1 MAARKASS
9 LVKNSAPGKGLYKKE
24 IAMQI
29 SKVGIV
35 SGGAVGYS
43 IAQVC
48 ACAGYHTTLS
58 EVNELLLA
66 RGLEDIASAL
76 AGEVK
81 QGKTT
86 EQARQS
92 AIGNLH
98 GTTNIRDMQD
108 CDLVIEALIEHLEL
122 KRDVFVLLDKFCPP
136 HTILTTNTSF
146 LPIMDV
152 AAPTMRAD
160 RIMGAHFPNPATST
174 KTVILKKTIATSKE
188 TFEKV
193 KAFVKTLSRKPVL
206 ASDELGF
213 LTNSQAVISMLKA
226 IRLLEAGTATREELD
241 RKTNLGLNQHIGPLR
256 LADLVGLDTLY
267 FAAHALKETSPDPA
281 YSSPALLQK
290 LIKDKQ
296 LGHKTGRGFYEYT

>member
-1 MAARKASS
+1 
-9 LVKNSAPGKGLYKKE
+9 
-24 IAMQI
+24 MQI

-58 EVNELLLA
+58 EVNKLLLA

-92 AIGNLH
+92 AINNLH
-98 GTTNIRDMQD
+98 GTTDIRDMKN

-122 KRDVFVLLDKFCPP
+122 KRDVFVLLDRFCPP
-136 HTILTTNTSF
+136 RTIFTTNTSF

-152 AAPTMRAD
+152 AAATMRAD
-160 RIMGAHFPNPATST
+160 RTMGTHFPNPATST
-174 KTVILKKTIATSKE
+174 KTVVLKKTIATSKE
-188 TFEKV
+188 TFEEV
-193 KAFVKTLSRKPVL
+193 EAFVKTLSRKPVP

-213 LTNSQAVISMLKA
+213 LVNTQAVISMLEA
-226 IRLLEAGTATREELD
+226 IRLLETGTTTREELD

-267 FAAHALKETSPDPA
+267 FAARALGEKSPDPA
-281 YSSPALLQK
+281 YSPPALLQK
-290 LIKDKQ
+290 LVKDNQ